1 MSTILGISNPNHNSG
16 AALVD
21 DGEILGAVGEAK
33 LSRLK
38 RDARFPVASINYLLD
53 LIDSQEVDEIAISGD
68 EGTTPRR
75 LLRKGFARSRDTHEK
90 VDTFFR
96 YLYSILTDDHQ
107 SATASELEGYVR
119 RERVKLPTGIS
130 TTYVDHHEAHAAS
143 AYFTSGFDET
153 VVLTADGSGDGISS
167 TVYVGEDGKLSRI
180 ATNDWIDSV
189 GRLWSRLPTVFG
201 FKGERHAGKFMG
213 LAAYAGEPP
222 AELRAEMEGM
232 LQVDG
237 LEIRNEFFREHEHL
251 SDEEQILELKRQFGN
266 YSATEVAATLQQ
278 RTEAVLTE
286 FAQAAIDEIGV
297 GNVAVAGGVFANV
310 KVNQRLYELSDVD
323 RFFVHPDMRDSGL
336 AVGAALRR
344 CAELGEVQPGRLT
357 HVYYGPT
364 FEDVEVKQTVDR
376 AKRAGPLDV
385 TRFEETTE
393 LADSV
398 ATLLADGE
406 VVNLFTGRAEYGPRA
421 LGNRTILYQ
430 PNDPTAIEWLNQR
443 LKRSEFMPFAPVTMR
458 EHASEC
464 YVGYDPEACPAAD
477 FMTISFDCTDQMLER
492 ATGVVH
498 VDGTARPQIIERE
511 TNPLYYAI
519 LEAYHERTGIP
530 SLINTSF
537 NMHGEPIVCTPSQAL
552 KAFRDSR
559 TDALVLEKWLVKRS

>member
-1 MSTILGISNPNHNSG
+1 
-16 AALVD
+16 
-21 DGEILGAVGEAK
+21 
-33 LSRLK
+33 
-38 RDARFPVASINYLLD
+38 
-53 LIDSQEVDEIAISGD
+53 
-68 EGTTPRR
+68 
-75 LLRKGFARSRDTHEK
+75 
-90 VDTFFR
+90 
-96 YLYSILTDDHQ
+96 
-107 SATASELEGYVR
+107 
-119 RERVKLPTGIS
+119 
-130 TTYVDHHEAHAAS
+130 
-143 AYFTSGFDET
+143 
-153 VVLTADGSGDGISS
+153 
-167 TVYVGEDGKLSRI
+167 
-180 ATNDWIDSV
+180 
-189 GRLWSRLPTVFG
+189 
-201 FKGERHAGKFMG
+201 MG

-237 LEIRNEFFREHEHL
+237 LEIRNEFFREHEHR

-278 RTEAVLTE
+278 RTEVVLTE
-286 FAQAAIDEIGV
+286 FAQAAIDEIGI

-344 CAELGEVQPGRLT
+344 CAELGEVLPGRLT

-376 AKRAGPLDV
+376 AKRASPLDV
-385 TRFEETTE
+385 ARFEETTE

-398 ATLLADGE
+398 ATLLADGD
-406 VVNLFTGRAEYGPRA
+406 VVNLFTGRVEYGPRA

-498 VDGTARPQIIERE
+498 VDGTARPQVIERE

-552 KAFRDSR
+552 KAFRDSH